1 MIILIFICQDMVNII
16 HRSRR
21 CVPVNTRMLFTDRN
35 RLAGKVIVGKSV
47 IPETESGIHR
57 GLYFTPAL
65 VVIISNV
72 VSFGRIVQKSYNLT
86 GKFITR
92 SERRSGER
100 RVIPRTVKKANE
112 FIEYSSIFI
121 VIIIIND

>member
-1 MIILIFICQDMVNII
+1 MIILIFIRHDMVNII

-21 CVPVNTRMLFTDRN
+21 CVPVNTRMLFTDRY
-35 RLAGKVIVGKSV
+35 RLADKIIVGKSV
-47 IPETESGIHR
+47 IPKTESGIHR

-72 VSFGRIVQKSYNLT
+72 VSFRRIVQKSNNLT

-92 SERRSGER
+92 SERGSGER
-100 RVIPRTVKKANE
+100 RVIPRTIEKANKI
-112 FIEYSSIFI
+112 IEYSSIFI